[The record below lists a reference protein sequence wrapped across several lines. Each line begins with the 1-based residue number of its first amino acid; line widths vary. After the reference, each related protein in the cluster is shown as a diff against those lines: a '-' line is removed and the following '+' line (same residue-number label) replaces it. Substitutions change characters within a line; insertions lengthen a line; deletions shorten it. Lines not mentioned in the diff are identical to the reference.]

1 MEAKTKKIIG
11 DTIVDVKF
19 SGVSWYKN
27 EGFYYSSYDKP
38 IGSELSAKTDQH
50 KLYYHKL
57 NTSQKTDKLIFGG
70 DVKRRYV
77 GGGVSEDEN
86 YLFITAANS
95 TSGNELYYLDLS
107 KPNSKI
113 VTLIDN
119 YENDNDV
126 LDNKGSK
133 IYLVT
138 NYKAPNKRVV
148 TFDLANPAKENWK
161 DCIAQKFSGM
171 VFYHR
176 K

>member
-1 MEAKTKKIIG
+1 MKVLLFKLRQTCWKRII
-11 DTIVDVKF
+11 
-19 SGVSWYKN
+19 S
-27 EGFYYSSYDKP
+27 
-38 IGSELSAKTDQH
+38 LKTDQH

-70 DVKRRYV
+70 DVKEDMLV
-77 GGGVSEDEN
+77 VMFPEDEK
-86 YLFITAANS
+86 YLFISAANS

-107 KPNSKI
+107 IPDAKI

-133 IYLVT
+133 VYLVT

-148 TFDLANPAKENWK
+148 TFDLSNPKK
-161 DCIAQKFSGM
+161 KTGKIASLKLKMFCRQILVVVIFSQ
-171 VFYHR
+171 VI
-176 K
+176 